1 MTDDLTAS
9 MIYIRHKIVFVGDP
23 ATGKTSLMKRI
34 VDNEFNPDYDA
45 TIGVDF
51 FTKVVSYRENV
62 FKLQLWDSA
71 GQEKYKSLIP
81 SYVKGASII
90 FVVFDVSKEDTY
102 TNVDKWIKF
111 INENIDATMTKI
123 IIIGNK
129 KDLERVV
136 KTQKAMSNAKKNN
149 IEYFETSAK
158 SGDGVNTMFYSAISM
173 LNFFD
178 DLRKNDNNIINELID
193 TNVKNVDKSYK
204 NPTEKNSMFDPMAYT
219 SKINIKD
226 SSNIV
231 SNNANVEEKQKENK
245 KCNC

>member
-1 MTDDLTAS
+1 
-9 MIYIRHKIVFVGDP
+9 
-23 ATGKTSLMKRI
+23 
-34 VDNEFNPDYDA
+34 
-45 TIGVDF
+45 
-51 FTKVVSYRENV
+51 
-62 FKLQLWDSA
+62 
-71 GQEKYKSLIP
+71 
-81 SYVKGASII
+81 
-90 FVVFDVSKEDTY
+90 
-102 TNVDKWIKF
+102 
-111 INENIDATMTKI
+111 MTKI
-123 IIIGNK
+123 SIIGNK
-129 KDLERVV
+129 TDLERVV
-136 KTQKAMSNAKKNN
+136 KTQKALSSAKKNN

-193 TNVKNVDKSYK
+193 TNVKNADKSYK

-231 SNNANVEEKQKENK
+231 DNNANIEEKQKENK